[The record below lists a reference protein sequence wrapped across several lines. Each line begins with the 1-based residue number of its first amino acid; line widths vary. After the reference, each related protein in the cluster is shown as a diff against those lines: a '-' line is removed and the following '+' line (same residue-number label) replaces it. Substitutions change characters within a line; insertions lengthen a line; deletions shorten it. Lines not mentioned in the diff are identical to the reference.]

1 MKAKL
6 TKVLSLVLVVIM
18 ALSLMTGCSTSSSGK
33 GTKTQDGN
41 KVLFSYDGTDVTLKE
56 AWLYAKML
64 SAQYEQTYSSYYGSD
79 FWSMSMGKDDDGNDQ
94 TFEEYVKKQVI
105 SQMKQNIILIKK
117 ADKYD
122 CKLTHSEKQQ
132 CSDSAL
138 SYYQD
143 KTGKKVMKECGATR
157 EDVEKIYEDSTL
169 ASKVQK
175 KIESK
180 EKVTVTDD
188 EARKS
193 TIYRVVFATT
203 KTGDNGQTT

>member
-94 TFEEYVKKQVI
+94 TFEEYVKK
-105 SQMKQNIILIKK
+105 
-117 ADKYD
+117 A
-122 CKLTHSEKQQ
+122 
-132 CSDSAL
+132 
-138 SYYQD
+138 SYFPDETEHHPYQ
-143 KTGKKVMKECGATR
+143 KGR
-157 EDVEKIYEDSTL
+157 
-169 ASKVQK
+169 
-175 KIESK
+175 
-180 EKVTVTDD
+180 
-188 EARKS
+188 
-193 TIYRVVFATT
+193 
-203 KTGDNGQTT
+203 

>member
-193 TIYRVVFATT
+193 TIYRVVFHN
-203 KTGDNGQTT
+203 KDR

>member
-18 ALSLMTGCSTSSSGK
+18 AMGLMTGCSTSSSGK

-64 SAQYEQTYSSYYGSD
+64 GAQYEKTYSSYYGSD
-79 FWSMSMGKDDDGNDQ
+79 FWSMSMGQDDDGKDQ
-94 TFEEYVKKQVI
+94 TFEAYVKKQVI
-105 SQMKQNIILIKK
+105 SQMKQNIILNKK

-122 CKLTHSEKQQ
+122 CKLTHEEKQQ

-143 KTGKKVMKECGATR
+143 KAGKKAMKECGATR
-157 EDVEKIYEDSTL
+157 EDVEKIYRDSTL
-169 ASKVQK
+169 ASKVQERLKVK
-175 KIESK
+175 KK
-180 EKVTVTDD
+180 LL
-188 EARKS
+188 
-193 TIYRVVFATT
+193 
-203 KTGDNGQTT
+203 

>member
-157 EDVEKIYEDSTL
+157 EDVELSLIHISEPT
-169 ASKVQK
+169 
-175 KIESK
+175 
-180 EKVTVTDD
+180 
-188 EARKS
+188 RP
-193 TIYRVVFATT
+193 
-203 KTGDNGQTT
+203 

>member
-6 TKVLSLVLVVIM
+6 TKVLSLILVVIM
-18 ALSLMTGCSTSSSGK
+18 AMGLMTGCSTSSSGK

-64 SAQYEQTYSSYYGSD
+64 GAQYEKTYSSYYGSD
-79 FWSMSMGKDDDGNDQ
+79 FWSMSMGKDDDGKDQ

-105 SQMKQNIILIKK
+105 SQMKQNIILNKK

-122 CKLTHSEKQQ
+122 CKLTHEEKQQ

-143 KTGKKVMKECGATR
+143 KAG
-157 EDVEKIYEDSTL
+157 
-169 ASKVQK
+169 
-175 KIESK
+175 
-180 EKVTVTDD
+180 
-188 EARKS
+188 
-193 TIYRVVFATT
+193 
-203 KTGDNGQTT
+203 

>member
-79 FWSMSMGKDDDGNDQ
+79 FW
-94 TFEEYVKKQVI
+94 EYV
-105 SQMKQNIILIKK
+105 
-117 ADKYD
+117 
-122 CKLTHSEKQQ
+122 H
-132 CSDSAL
+132 
-138 SYYQD
+138 
-143 KTGKKVMKECGATR
+143 G
-157 EDVEKIYEDSTL
+157 
-169 ASKVQK
+169 
-175 KIESK
+175 
-180 EKVTVTDD
+180 
-188 EARKS
+188 
-193 TIYRVVFATT
+193 
-203 KTGDNGQTT
+203 